1 MSDER
6 GYLPRVY
13 RDVRAEHPG
22 IARGYTVDTRESDD
36 SAAGE

>member
-13 RDVRAEHPG
+13 RDVRAERPG
-22 IARGYTVDTRESDD
+22 IARAYALDTRESDD
-36 SAAGE
+36 AQAGE